1 MHGVSLD
8 NKRSEDDVSYPNI
21 FERDFFDSM
30 EISSYESEHIQSSI
44 LLDQQDGFYDML
56 LALET
61 NFNLEGEGL

>member
-21 FERDFFDSM
+21 FERDFFYSI
-30 EISSYESEHIQSSI
+30 EISNYESEHIQYSV

-56 LALET
+56 LTLET
-61 NFNLEGEGL
+61 NFNLKGKGL